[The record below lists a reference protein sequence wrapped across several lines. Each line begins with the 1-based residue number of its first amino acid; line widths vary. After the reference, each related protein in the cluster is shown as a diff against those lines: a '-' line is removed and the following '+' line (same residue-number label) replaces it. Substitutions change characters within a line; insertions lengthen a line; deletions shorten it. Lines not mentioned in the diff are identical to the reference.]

1 MNRARRRRE
10 TKDFRR
16 KFGQRG
22 QIKNLILIVCESKQT
37 EPNYFRGF
45 KLTNVDV
52 DGAGADPMTVVERA
66 KEIVLEQH
74 KLGKNYDQ
82 IWCVFDRDDFPAER
96 FNNAIITTRQLKNF
110 HSAYSNEAFELWYVL
125 HFEYLNSG
133 IMRQDYIKKLNE
145 YLDCPYKK
153 NDPTIYQ
160 LLLEKGDQQYA
171 IRNAE
176 RLLACYSPSNP
187 CEDNPS
193 TTVHELVK
201 VLNQY
206 KLKVH

>member
-1 MNRARRRRE
+1 MSHARKRRE

-16 KFGQRG
+16 RTGQRG
-22 QIKNLILIVCESKQT
+22 QIKDLILIVCEGKQT

-66 KEIVLEQH
+66 KEIVLEQR
-74 KLGKNYDQ
+74 KIGKNYDQ

-96 FNNAIITTRQLKNF
+96 FNNAIIKTGQLRNF

-133 IMRQDYIKKLNE
+133 ITRQDYIKKLVT
-145 YLDCPYKK
+145 YLDHPYRK
-153 NDPTIYQ
+153 NDPDMYQ
-160 LLLEKGDQQYA
+160 TLIEKGDQQQA

-176 RLLACYSPSNP
+176 RLLACYSPNNP
-187 CEDNPS
+187 ANGSPS

>member
-22 QIKNLILIVCESKQT
+22 QIKNLILIVCEGKQT

-74 KLGKNYDQ
+74 KLGKKTMIKFGAFLIEMN
-82 IWCVFDRDDFPAER
+82 F
-96 FNNAIITTRQLKNF
+96 RQNGLT
-110 HSAYSNEAFELWYVL
+110 
-125 HFEYLNSG
+125 
-133 IMRQDYIKKLNE
+133 MQ
-145 YLDCPYKK
+145 
-153 NDPTIYQ
+153 
-160 LLLEKGDQQYA
+160 
-171 IRNAE
+171 
-176 RLLACYSPSNP
+176 
-187 CEDNPS
+187 
-193 TTVHELVK
+193 
-201 VLNQY
+201 
-206 KLKVH
+206 

>member
-1 MNRARRRRE
+1 M
-10 TKDFRR
+10 
-16 KFGQRG
+16 
-22 QIKNLILIVCESKQT
+22 
-37 EPNYFRGF
+37 
-45 KLTNVDV
+45 
-52 DGAGADPMTVVERA
+52 
-66 KEIVLEQH
+66 
-74 KLGKNYDQ
+74 
-82 IWCVFDRDDFPAER
+82 
-96 FNNAIITTRQLKNF
+96 
-110 HSAYSNEAFELWYVL
+110 

-153 NDPTIYQ
+153 NDPAIYQ